1 MYEDTKDE
9 EKQMGL
15 LLMSYEYQRAKQKCN
30 MLELKSI
37 RLNDMQERYQKRIAN
52 IEKLFSKKKTSL
64 ESQYT
69 NLQHNLSAQ
78 ITRLS
83 AAGTFSEANVGSIFA
98 SAGLSIAQN
107 SVYAVMAQNAGIDA
121 NAISPDKAVADGVDN
136 KDSKTAQMNS
146 ILSQRTAIGAQI
158 QATLQTV
165 ITALKEAALEE
176 LEAKE
181 DRQREP
187 IAEKDAEIQAD
198 VAANDTALE
207 LAKQREESAKSRLG
221 EDVKGSIAHYG
232 LS

>member
-1 MYEDTKDE
+1 
-9 EKQMGL
+9 MGL

-78 ITRLS
+78 MSSLVSAGNYTGIT
-83 AAGTFSEANVGSIFA
+83 SIFA
-98 SAGLSIAQN
+98 TGLNVAGVGTLAQTALGN
-107 SVYAVMAQNAGIDA
+107 LNGNITETDALTSKNQQLA
-121 NAISPDKAVADGVDN
+121 NASTVVA
-136 KDSKTAQMNS
+136 Q
-146 ILSQRTAIGAQI
+146 L
-158 QATLQTV
+158 QAMLQTV
-165 ITALKEAALEE
+165 ITSLKEAALEE
-176 LEAKE
+176 LEAAE

-207 LAKQREESAKSRLG
+207 LAKQREESAKARLG
-221 EDVKGSIAHYG
+221 EDVKGSVAHYG

>member
-1 MYEDTKDE
+1 
-9 EKQMGL
+9 MGL

-69 NLQHNLSAQ
+69 NLQHNLSAKLTTMTATGDFNSVSSVFDCIPGVTIGQ
-78 ITRLS
+78 FVTGLALKDVEAMS
-83 AAGTFSEANVGSIFA
+83 KAGTTVTTT
-98 SAGLSIAQN
+98 
-107 SVYAVMAQNAGIDA
+107 
-121 NAISPDKAVADGVDN
+121 ADN
-136 KDSKTAQMNS
+136 TSTYNQQ
-146 ILSQRTAIGAQI
+146 LSQRTAIVAQL

-165 ITALKEAALEE
+165 ITSLKEAALDE

-207 LAKQREESAKSRLG
+207 LAKQREESAKARLG
-221 EDVKGSIAHYG
+221 EDVKGSVAHYG

>member
-1 MYEDTKDE
+1 
-9 EKQMGL
+9 MGL

-64 ESQYT
+64 ESNYN
-69 NLQHNLSAQ
+69 NLQHRLSAQ
-78 ITRLS
+78 MSSLVS
-83 AAGTFSEANVGSIFA
+83 AGNYNGISSIFA
-98 SAGLSIAQN
+98 TGLNVAGVGTLAQTALGN
-107 SVYAVMAQNAGIDA
+107 LNGNITETDALTSKNQQLA
-121 NAISPDKAVADGVDN
+121 NASTVVA
-136 KDSKTAQMNS
+136 Q
-146 ILSQRTAIGAQI
+146 L
-158 QATLQTV
+158 QAMLQTV
-165 ITALKEAALEE
+165 ITSLKEAALEE
-176 LEAKE
+176 LEAAE

-207 LAKQREESAKSRLG
+207 LAKQREESAKARLG

>member
-1 MYEDTKDE
+1 
-9 EKQMGL
+9 MGL

-64 ESQYT
+64 ESNYN
-69 NLQHNLSAQ
+69 NLQHRLSAQ
-78 ITRLS
+78 MSSLVS
-83 AAGTFSEANVGSIFA
+83 AGNYNGISSIFA
-98 SAGLSIAQN
+98 TGLNVAGVGTLAQTALGN
-107 SVYAVMAQNAGIDA
+107 LNENITETDALTSKNQQLA
-121 NAISPDKAVADGVDN
+121 NASTVVA
-136 KDSKTAQMNS
+136 Q
-146 ILSQRTAIGAQI
+146 L
-158 QATLQTV
+158 QAMLQTV
-165 ITALKEAALEE
+165 ITSLKEAALEE
-176 LEAKE
+176 LEAAE

-207 LAKQREESAKSRLG
+207 LAKQREESAKARLG
-221 EDVKGSIAHYG
+221 EDVKGSVAHYG

>member
-1 MYEDTKDE
+1 
-9 EKQMGL
+9 MGL

-64 ESQYT
+64 ESNYN
-69 NLQHNLSAQ
+69 NLQHRLSAQ
-78 ITRLS
+78 MSSLVS
-83 AAGTFSEANVGSIFA
+83 AGNYNGISSIFA
-98 SAGLSIAQN
+98 TGLKVAGVGTLAETALKDLNGNITETDALTSKNQ
-107 SVYAVMAQNAGIDA
+107 QLA
-121 NAISPDKAVADGVDN
+121 NASTVVA
-136 KDSKTAQMNS
+136 Q
-146 ILSQRTAIGAQI
+146 L
-158 QATLQTV
+158 QAMLQTV
-165 ITALKEAALEE
+165 ITSLKEAALEE
-176 LEAKE
+176 LEAAE

-207 LAKQREESAKSRLG
+207 LAKQREESAKARLG
-221 EDVKGSIAHYG
+221 EDVKGSVAHYG

>member
-1 MYEDTKDE
+1 
-9 EKQMGL
+9 MGL

-64 ESQYT
+64 ESNYN
-69 NLQHNLSAQ
+69 NLQHRLSAQ
-78 ITRLS
+78 MSSLVS
-83 AAGTFSEANVGSIFA
+83 AGNYNGISSIFA
-98 SAGLSIAQN
+98 TGLNVAGVGTLAQTALGN
-107 SVYAVMAQNAGIDA
+107 LNGNITETDALTSKNQQLA
-121 NAISPDKAVADGVDN
+121 NASTVVA
-136 KDSKTAQMNS
+136 Q
-146 ILSQRTAIGAQI
+146 L
-158 QATLQTV
+158 QAMLQTV

-176 LEAKE
+176 LEAAE

-207 LAKQREESAKSRLG
+207 LAKQREESAKARLG

>member
-1 MYEDTKDE
+1 
-9 EKQMGL
+9 MGL

-64 ESQYT
+64 ESNYN
-69 NLQHNLSAQ
+69 NLQHRLSAQ
-78 ITRLS
+78 MSSLVS
-83 AAGTFSEANVGSIFA
+83 AGNYNGISSIFA
-98 SAGLSIAQN
+98 TGLNVAGVGTLAQTALGN
-107 SVYAVMAQNAGIDA
+107 LNGNITETDALTSKNQQLA
-121 NAISPDKAVADGVDN
+121 NASTVVA
-136 KDSKTAQMNS
+136 Q
-146 ILSQRTAIGAQI
+146 L
-158 QATLQTV
+158 QAMLQTV
-165 ITALKEAALEE
+165 ITSLKEAALEE
-176 LEAKE
+176 LEAAE

-207 LAKQREESAKSRLG
+207 LAKQREESAKARLG
-221 EDVKGSIAHYG
+221 EDVKGSVAHYG

>member
-1 MYEDTKDE
+1 
-9 EKQMGL
+9 MGL

-64 ESQYT
+64 ESNYS
-69 NLQHNLSAQ
+69 NLQHRLSAQ
-78 ITRLS
+78 MSSLVS
-83 AAGTFSEANVGSIFA
+83 AGNYNGISSIFA
-98 SAGLSIAQN
+98 TGLKVAGVGTLAETALKDLNGNITETDALTSKNQQLANTSTVVAQ
-107 SVYAVMAQNAGIDA
+107 
-121 NAISPDKAVADGVDN
+121 
-136 KDSKTAQMNS
+136 
-146 ILSQRTAIGAQI
+146 L
-158 QATLQTV
+158 QAMLQTV

-176 LEAKE
+176 LEAAE

-207 LAKQREESAKSRLG
+207 LAKQREESAKARLG
-221 EDVKGSIAHYG
+221 EDVKGSVAHYG

>member
-1 MYEDTKDE
+1 
-9 EKQMGL
+9 MGL

-64 ESQYT
+64 ESNYS
-69 NLQHNLSAQ
+69 NLQHRLSAQ
-78 ITRLS
+78 MSSLVS
-83 AAGTFSEANVGSIFA
+83 AGNYNGISSIFA
-98 SAGLSIAQN
+98 TGLNVAGVGTLAQTALGN
-107 SVYAVMAQNAGIDA
+107 LNGNITETDALTSKSQQLA
-121 NAISPDKAVADGVDN
+121 NASTVVA
-136 KDSKTAQMNS
+136 Q
-146 ILSQRTAIGAQI
+146 L
-158 QATLQTV
+158 QAMLQTV
-165 ITALKEAALEE
+165 ITSLKEAALEE
-176 LEAKE
+176 LEAAE

-207 LAKQREESAKSRLG
+207 LAKQREESAKARLG
-221 EDVKGSIAHYG
+221 GDVKGSVAHYG

>member
-1 MYEDTKDE
+1 
-9 EKQMGL
+9 
-15 LLMSYEYQRAKQKCN
+15 

-78 ITRLS
+78 MSSLVSAGNYTGIT
-83 AAGTFSEANVGSIFA
+83 SIFA
-98 SAGLSIAQN
+98 GLNVKDDKGIGNLANTSLDALNGKITETDALTSKNQQLANVSTVVAQ
-107 SVYAVMAQNAGIDA
+107 
-121 NAISPDKAVADGVDN
+121 
-136 KDSKTAQMNS
+136 
-146 ILSQRTAIGAQI
+146 L
-158 QATLQTV
+158 QAMLQTV
-165 ITALKEAALEE
+165 ITSLKEAALEE
-176 LEAKE
+176 LEVAE

-207 LAKQREESAKSRLG
+207 LAKQREESAKARLG
-221 EDVKGSIAHYG
+221 EDVKGSVAHYG

>member
-1 MYEDTKDE
+1 
-9 EKQMGL
+9 MGL

-64 ESQYT
+64 ESNYN

-78 ITRLS
+78 MSSLVSAGNYTGIT
-83 AAGTFSEANVGSIFA
+83 SIFA
-98 SAGLSIAQN
+98 GLNVKDDKGIGNLANTSLDALNGKITETDALTSKNQQLANVSTVVAQ
-107 SVYAVMAQNAGIDA
+107 
-121 NAISPDKAVADGVDN
+121 
-136 KDSKTAQMNS
+136 
-146 ILSQRTAIGAQI
+146 L
-158 QATLQTV
+158 QAMLQTV
-165 ITALKEAALEE
+165 ITSLKEAALEE
-176 LEAKE
+176 LEVAE

-207 LAKQREESAKSRLG
+207 LAKQREESAKARLG
-221 EDVKGSIAHYG
+221 EDVKGSVAHYG

>member
-1 MYEDTKDE
+1 
-9 EKQMGL
+9 MGL

-64 ESQYT
+64 ESNYS
-69 NLQHNLSAQ
+69 NLQHRLSAQ
-78 ITRLS
+78 MSSLVS
-83 AAGTFSEANVGSIFA
+83 AGNYNGISSIFA
-98 SAGLSIAQN
+98 TGLNVAGVGTLAQTALGN
-107 SVYAVMAQNAGIDA
+107 LNGNITETDALTSKNQQLANVSTVVAQ
-121 NAISPDKAVADGVDN
+121 
-136 KDSKTAQMNS
+136 
-146 ILSQRTAIGAQI
+146 L
-158 QATLQTV
+158 QAMLQTV
-165 ITALKEAALEE
+165 ITSLKEAALEE
-176 LEAKE
+176 LEVAE

-207 LAKQREESAKSRLG
+207 LAKQREESAKARLG
-221 EDVKGSIAHYG
+221 EDVKGSVAHYG

>member
-1 MYEDTKDE
+1 
-9 EKQMGL
+9 MGL

-64 ESQYT
+64 ESNYN
-69 NLQHNLSAQ
+69 NLQHRLSAQ
-78 ITRLS
+78 MSSLVS
-83 AAGTFSEANVGSIFA
+83 AGNYNGISSIFA
-98 SAGLSIAQN
+98 TGLNVAGVGTLAQTALGN
-107 SVYAVMAQNAGIDA
+107 LNGNITETDALTSKNQQLA
-121 NAISPDKAVADGVDN
+121 NASTVVA
-136 KDSKTAQMNS
+136 Q
-146 ILSQRTAIGAQI
+146 L
-158 QATLQTV
+158 QAMLQTV

-176 LEAKE
+176 LEAAE

-207 LAKQREESAKSRLG
+207 LAKQREESAKARLG
-221 EDVKGSIAHYG
+221 EDVKGSVAHYG

>member
-1 MYEDTKDE
+1 
-9 EKQMGL
+9 MGL

-69 NLQHNLSAQ
+69 NLQHNLSA
-78 ITRLS
+78 RLTTMTATGNFNGVS
-83 AAGTFSEANVGSIFA
+83 SIFDSIPGVAIGSIV
-98 SAGLSIAQN
+98 AGLADKDIKA
-107 SVYAVMAQNAGIDA
+107 MAENGT
-121 NAISPDKAVADGVDN
+121 
-136 KDSKTAQMNS
+136 TATTSAENTSAYNQQ
-146 ILSQRTAIGAQI
+146 LSQRTAIVAQI

-207 LAKQREESAKSRLG
+207 LAKQREESAKARLG
-221 EDVKGSIAHYG
+221 EDVKGSVAHYG
-232 LS
+232 LNG

>member
-1 MYEDTKDE
+1 
-9 EKQMGL
+9 MGL

-64 ESQYT
+64 ETQYT

-78 ITRLS
+78 MSSLVSAGNYTGIT
-83 AAGTFSEANVGSIFA
+83 SIFA
-98 SAGLSIAQN
+98 GLNVKDDKGIGNLANTSLDALNGKITETDALTSKNQQLANVSTVVAQ
-107 SVYAVMAQNAGIDA
+107 
-121 NAISPDKAVADGVDN
+121 
-136 KDSKTAQMNS
+136 
-146 ILSQRTAIGAQI
+146 L
-158 QATLQTV
+158 QAMLQTV
-165 ITALKEAALEE
+165 ITSLKEAALEE
-176 LEAKE
+176 LEAAE

-207 LAKQREESAKSRLG
+207 LAKQREESAKARLG
-221 EDVKGSIAHYG
+221 EDVKGSVAHYG

>member
-1 MYEDTKDE
+1 
-9 EKQMGL
+9 MGL

-78 ITRLS
+78 MSSLVSAGNYTGIT
-83 AAGTFSEANVGSIFA
+83 SIFA
-98 SAGLSIAQN
+98 GLNVKDDKGIGNLANTSLDALNGKITETDALTSKNQQLANVSTVVAQ
-107 SVYAVMAQNAGIDA
+107 
-121 NAISPDKAVADGVDN
+121 
-136 KDSKTAQMNS
+136 
-146 ILSQRTAIGAQI
+146 L
-158 QATLQTV
+158 QAMLQTV
-165 ITALKEAALEE
+165 ITSLKEAALEE
-176 LEAKE
+176 LEVAE

-207 LAKQREESAKSRLG
+207 LAKQREESAKARLG
-221 EDVKGSIAHYG
+221 EDVKGSVAHYG